1 MANILESFKGE
12 KHGENI
18 VQEKT
23 VKESNYDID
32 NYDIDEILSHLNENL
47 LKWPFPH
54 RFNYALFVTFKLNK
68 LFYKEWMSFT
78 NECFEKLIIT
88 LNLTDGVIT

>member
-1 MANILESFKGE
+1 MEYKLVSFKGE

-32 NYDIDEILSHLNENL
+32 QILSRLNEIF
-47 LKWPFPH
+47 LKWLFPH
-54 RFNYALFVTFKLNK
+54 RYNYALIVTFKLKK

-78 NECFEKLIIT
+78 NECFEKLIKT
-88 LNLTDGVIT
+88 LNLTDRVIT